1 MDKQVQELLNAKII
15 APSDASRWCSPI
27 VMVRKPSGE
36 FRFCA
41 DLRRLNSQCETLY
54 HELPNVEDV
63 VDLVSQNQAKIF
75 TVCDLRQAFYQLSLT
90 DESIE
95 KTTFSVSHGNFYKF
109 LKLPMGY
116 VNSPYHCTQALN
128 KLFRHQIG
136 DFMLIYV
143 DDILISSSAEQA
155 HLGHLRIMLMKL
167 REANLKLQPTKCQLA
182 RPELTN
188 LGHVFFFIRLLSIST
203 ENCRRGKLSSAPK
216 CQRSPFILW
225 LVQQFS

>member
-1 MDKQVQELLNAKII
+1 MGIQIKHEHLNNDICGQLTDLLYEFRDVFATKILDLTGPNIIQCHIETHGKLFRIRPYRLSPDVRKHVDKQVQELLNAKII

-90 DESIE
+90 DESSE

-116 VNSPYHCTQALN
+116 ANSPYHCTQALN

-136 DFMLIYV
+136 DYV
-143 DDILISSSAEQA
+143 
-155 HLGHLRIMLMKL
+155 
-167 REANLKLQPTKCQLA
+167 NLC
-182 RPELTN
+182 
-188 LGHVFFFIRLLSIST
+188 
-203 ENCRRGKLSSAPK
+203 
-216 CQRSPFILW
+216 
-225 LVQQFS
+225 